1 MISIIAPGRS
11 ILKYPSISLFISK
24 NVFINF
30 GSLIR
35 KNYIEYT
42 YFSLLLE
49 LFPFAQ
55 KKIQVLNLLIIEKNI
70 FFHNY
75 RKNIIIIFLLLFQYK
90 INYHLKSDLKNGEL
104 KDND

>member
-1 MISIIAPGRS
+1 MISIILVGRS
-11 ILKYPSISLFISK
+11 ILKYQSISLFISQY
-24 NVFINF
+24 VFINF

-49 LFPFAQ
+49 LFLFAH
-55 KKIQVLNLLIIEKNI
+55 KKIQVLNLLVNVKNI

-75 RKNIIIIFLLLFQYK
+75 KKNIIIIFLLLFEYK
-90 INYHLKSDLKNGEL
+90 INYHLKSDLQNGEL